1 MQNHNDMLQ
10 DGNSFHITMPNDLQ
24 RLKSLP
30 EDPEGLVVYGKQ
42 TSQAMCIVKVL
53 PIDNEE
59 LMPFDDDQAIING
72 IHQCLAD
79 NQGLVEVVSGKT
91 KVGRSY
97 VYSIVKSLKQ
107 PHGVTYFLTMHLTDF
122 SQSVSIR
129 GDFDE
134 IGTTGIRDA
143 NVFEF
148 CRQKGYVAFDEENQ
162 KYVGWTQDPYDE
174 DFNKGAL
181 MNLSED
187 PAFDEA
193 FPEHPLSQLRKTIA
207 FIINNN

>member
-1 MQNHNDMLQ
+1 
-10 DGNSFHITMPNDLQ
+10 MPNYNEKFLQVIMPDDLQ

-30 EDPEGLVVYGKQ
+30 EDPEGLIPYGKQ
-42 TSQAMCIVKVL
+42 TEQATCFMMVQ
-53 PIDNEE
+53 PISSEE
-59 LMPFDDDQAIING
+59 LMPFDDNQAIIDG
-72 IHQCLAD
+72 IHQCLAEH
-79 NQGLVEVVSGKT
+79 QGLVEVNNGKT
-91 KVGRSY
+91 KRGLSY

-107 PHGVTYFLTMHLTDF
+107 PHGVTYFLTMHITNYE
-122 SQSVSIR
+122 QAISIR

-148 CRQKGYVAFDEENQ
+148 CRQKGYVAFDEEYQ

-174 DFNKGAL
+174 NFSKGAL

-187 PAFDEA
+187 PAFDDA

-207 FIINNN
+207 LIIESN